1 MWGSSPRMRGALR
14 RILIKI
20 MLKRIIPA
28 DAGSTILCSSLV
40 FLAADHPRG
49 CGEHIDLK
57 NKFLTLQGSSP
68 RMRGAPPGD
77 SGGVQHVR
85 IIPAD
90 AGSTQLP
97 ARRGCCRRDHPRGC
111 GEHIYRSLRYC
122 SHEGSS
128 PRMRGAHPRLLTGWQ
143 RQGIIPADAGSTS
156 SRMPR
161 ICRWGDH
168 PRGCG
173 EHKRG
178 PEA

>member
-111 GEHIYRSLRYC
+111 GEHIYRSVRYC

-128 PRMRGAHPRLLTGWQ
+128 PRMRGEHISIVTVLFTR
-143 RQGIIPADAGSTS
+143 RIIPADAGSTS
-156 SRMPR
+156 AAPD
-161 ICRWGDH
+161 WLAAAGDH

-173 EHKRG
+173 EH
-178 PEA
+178 